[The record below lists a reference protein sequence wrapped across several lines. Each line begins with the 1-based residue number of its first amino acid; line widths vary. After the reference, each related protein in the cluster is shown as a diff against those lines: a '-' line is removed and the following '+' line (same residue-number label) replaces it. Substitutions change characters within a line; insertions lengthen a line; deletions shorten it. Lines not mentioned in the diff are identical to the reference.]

1 MKVITFSF
9 IQTNFILHGLLK
21 NKNCVKWGLPVIS
34 FYNGWRINLKLRH
47 SWLKKSSSQM
57 NQFFLSLSEL
67 AVLTVWVVDFSHVR
81 VSLEKRRPRSKFQSL
96 PGWIFTEIPVML
108 WEILSD
114 VLVKVMNN
122 IFWNFGKILIFFR
135 IWLFF
140 IYIIISFEFQ
150 I

>member
-1 MKVITFSF
+1 
-9 IQTNFILHGLLK
+9 
-21 NKNCVKWGLPVIS
+21 
-34 FYNGWRINLKLRH
+34 
-47 SWLKKSSSQM
+47 M

-122 IFWNFGKILIFFR
+122 IFWNFGKIQIFF
-135 IWLFF
+135 
-140 IYIIISFEFQ
+140 
-150 I
+150 